1 MKMISRI
8 AGAGLGLMVLGS
20 QVFAQS
26 LADAKKAIDAEQYQK
41 AKSMLRN
48 LTTTQADKDE
58 NYFYLGWVYLKQEYA
73 DSAKTFF
80 NKGLAVNP
88 KSALNMVGLGAV
100 AHVDKDNATATNEFN
115 QAIAATPKKDS
126 KPYLYIGLSYLLPV
140 EGSTVGVT
148 GSKVAA
154 ADADAA
160 IAVLQKGAAVDKKDA
175 EILVAMGDAYR
186 SQLKS
191 TDAYTQYSNALA
203 IDPKLAAANVAIGV
217 LWRYAENLDAS
228 VDEFKKAL
236 AIDPN
241 YGPAYREW
249 AETNIRQAQ
258 KDPTTYQ
265 AKVKEG
271 AENYKKYITL
281 TDQSAETQLRYAD
294 FVFRAKDFT
303 TLQKIATDLAAS
315 PHPNL
320 RVYRYIGYSAFENK
334 DYPAAETA
342 LNKWITEADKKRL
355 IPADYLYLG
364 KTQLAEKKDSLGINT
379 LRTALTL
386 DTTQVDLYGEIAGA
400 LYTQKK
406 YADAAVAYNFYSSR
420 SRSAKLEDHYKE
432 GYSWLQAYKQQYIAA
447 QNNKT
452 APKPDSTFLTKADSA
467 LSYVERKV
475 SKPIKAV
482 INMHAEVKDFE
493 DGDRNDPKA
502 FKGLAKPYYEQYVQ
516 LTTASG
522 TVADGD
528 KANTA
533 VAYAY
538 LGNYAE
544 YKDNDH
550 AKALDYFNKAKD
562 LDPTNPQ
569 VVYYFQTK
577 GKAAGSAKSK

>member
-41 AKSMLRN
+41 AKSMLKN

-58 NYFYLGWVYLKQEYA
+58 NYFYLGWVYLKQDYS

-80 NKGLAVNP
+80 TKGLSVNP
-88 KSALNMVGLGAV
+88 KSALNMIGLGAV
-100 AHVDKDNATATNEFN
+100 AHVDKDNATATSQFN
-115 QAIAATPKKDS
+115 QAIALAQKKDS
-126 KPYLYIGLSYLLPV
+126 KPFMYVGLSYLLPV
-140 EGSTVGVT
+140 SGASVGVT
-148 GSKVAA
+148 GSKIAP

-160 IAVLQKGAAVDKKDA
+160 IAVLQKGIAANPKDA
-175 EILVAMGDAYR
+175 EILVALGDAYR

-217 LWRYAENLDAS
+217 LWRYAENLDES
-228 VDEFKKAL
+228 ENEFKKAL
-236 AIDPN
+236 AIDAN

-249 AETNIRQAQ
+249 AETNLRQAP

-265 AKVKEG
+265 AKVTQA

-281 TDQSAETQLRYAD
+281 TDQSTETQLRYAD
-294 FVFRAKDFT
+294 FVFRTKDFT
-303 TLQKIATDLAAS
+303 TLQKIATDLS
-315 PHPNL
+315 TSNKSNL
-320 RVYRYIGYSAFENK
+320 RVYRYLGYAAFENK
-334 DYPAAETA
+334 DYPAADAA
-342 LNKWITEADKKRL
+342 LTKWINEADKKRL

-364 KTQLAEKKDSLGINT
+364 RTQLAEKKDSLGVQT
-379 LRTALTL
+379 LRTALTV
-386 DTTQVDLYGEIAGA
+386 DTTQVDVYGEIAGA
-400 LYTQKK
+400 LFQQKK
-406 YADAAVAYNFYSSR
+406 YVDAAKAYNIYGQKSR
-420 SRSAKLEDHYKE
+420 SVQLQDHYKE
-432 GYSWLQAYKQQYIAA
+432 AYSWLQAYKQQYIAA
-447 QNNKT
+447 QNVKNG
-452 APKPDSTFLTKADSA
+452 PKPDSTFLIKADSA
-467 LSYVERKV
+467 FSYVEHKTAKPVGAVV
-475 SKPIKAV
+475 SL
-482 INMHAEVKDFE
+482 HAQVKDFE

-502 FKGLAKPYYEQYVQ
+502 FKGLAKPLYEQYVQ
-516 LTTASG
+516 IATASG
-522 TVADGD
+522 TVADKD
-528 KANTA
+528 KETVA

-577 GKAAGSAKSK
+577 GKAAGGAKSK

>member
-20 QVFAQS
+20 QAFAQS

-41 AKSMLRN
+41 AKSMLKN

-58 NYFYLGWVYLKQEYA
+58 NYFYLGWVYLKQDYS

-80 NKGLAVNP
+80 TKGLSVNP
-88 KSALNMVGLGAV
+88 KSALNMIGLGAV
-100 AHVDKDNATATNEFN
+100 AHVDKDNATATSQFN
-115 QAIAATPKKDS
+115 QALALAQKKDS
-126 KPYLYIGLSYLLPV
+126 KPYLYVGLSYLLPV
-140 EGSTVGVT
+140 NGSSIGVN
-148 GSKVAA
+148 GSKIAA

-160 IAVLQKGAAVDKKDA
+160 IAVLQKGAAANPKDA
-175 EILVAMGDAYR
+175 EVLVAMGDAYR

-203 IDPKLAAANVAIGV
+203 IDPKLAAADVAIGV

-228 VDEFKKAL
+228 EDEFKKAL
-236 AIDPN
+236 AIEPN

-249 AETNIRQAQ
+249 AETNLRQAP

-265 AKVKEG
+265 AKVKQ
-271 AENYKKYITL
+271 AADNYKKYISL
-281 TDQSAETQLRYAD
+281 TDESPETQLRYAD

-303 TLQKIATDLAAS
+303 TLQKIATDLS
-315 PHPNL
+315 TSQKSNL
-320 RVYRYIGYSAFENK
+320 RVYRYLGYAAYENK
-334 DYPAAETA
+334 DYPAAEAA
-342 LNKWITEADKKRL
+342 LNKWINEADKKRL

-364 KTQLAEKKDSLGINT
+364 RTQIAEKKDSLGVQT
-379 LRTALTL
+379 LRTALTV
-386 DTTQVDLYGEIAGA
+386 DTTQVDVYGEIATTLFG
-400 LYTQKK
+400 LKK
-406 YADAAVAYNFYSSR
+406 YADAAKAYNAYSQR

-432 GYSWLQAYKQQYIAA
+432 GYSWFQAYKQQYIAA
-447 QNNKT
+447 QKDKN
-452 APKPDSTFLTKADSA
+452 APKPDTAFLVKADSA

-482 INMHAEVKDFE
+482 INMHAEVKDFQ

-516 LTTASG
+516 LTTANG

-528 KANTA
+528 KEGTA

-562 LDPTNPQ
+562 LDPNNPQ

-577 GKAAGSAKSK
+577 GKAAGGAKSK